1 MLSVIFLFSFLN
13 LGVVYLL
20 EGKNAQASEAVT
32 HTNKV
37 LSTTQD
43 LMISL
48 LDVETGERGFLV
60 TKNKLYLAPYFR
72 AVKQVNEHLT
82 TLEKNVTTGVGV
94 GQVKLLENLRTA
106 INRKLELTKQSVDL
120 AQSDPKQALV
130 LINGNEAKD
139 LMDDIRTYLT
149 RLSTQ
154 ETLILEQHKADHR
167 EANAYI
173 NTIMI
178 VEFLVLVFFAI
189 ATFSVVN
196 KSLFDPLIKLVNA
209 TKKIESGERQVISDF
224 LPKDEIG
231 YLMSSFYEMSEVII
245 DRHEQLEEK
254 ANTDELTKVNNR
266 LGLYKDIELSIAESN
281 VENASLVL
289 CFIDLDEFKQMND
302 RLGHDC
308 GDEMLKVVANR
319 LKDALRTTDAI
330 YRYGGD
336 EFIVLMK
343 GVTSV
348 ATAHQVVARLMET
361 VSQPFLYQGEK
372 LPVNFSLGYA
382 LSPEQATDPE
392 TLIRYADTAM
402 YHSKRERKQQA
413 KFFDASMLTAEDLK
427 KS

>member
-1 MLSVIFLFSFLN
+1 MTIKKKLTLLLSVIFLFSFLN

-20 EGKNAQASEAVT
+20 EGKNTQASDAVA

-72 AVKQVNEHLT
+72 AVKQVNEHLVL
-82 TLEKNVTTGVGV
+82 LESSVTTGVGM
-94 GQVKLLENLRTA
+94 GQEKLLENLRTT
-106 INRKLELTKQSVDL
+106 INRKLEITKQSVDL
-120 AQSDPKQALV
+120 GQSNPKQALI

-154 ETLILEQHKADHR
+154 ETLILEGHKADYR

-209 TKKIESGERQVISDF
+209 TKKIESGERQVISDY

-266 LGLYKDIELSIAESN
+266 LGLYKDIELTIAESN

-289 CFIDLDEFKQMND
+289 C
-302 RLGHDC
+302 
-308 GDEMLKVVANR
+308 
-319 LKDALRTTDAI
+319 
-330 YRYGGD
+330 
-336 EFIVLMK
+336 
-343 GVTSV
+343 
-348 ATAHQVVARLMET
+348 
-361 VSQPFLYQGEK
+361 
-372 LPVNFSLGYA
+372 
-382 LSPEQATDPE
+382 
-392 TLIRYADTAM
+392 
-402 YHSKRERKQQA
+402 
-413 KFFDASMLTAEDLK
+413 
-427 KS
+427 